1 VTTGFVDTNVLVRHL
16 TGDPPDQ
23 AERSSSFIAT
33 AERLL
38 LPDLVV
44 AELVYVL
51 QSFYALPRSEVALRV
66 RSALQLPSVRV
77 LNRRLLERAVDL
89 YEATG
94 LHFADAYL
102 VASAEAASVENIVS
116 FDRALDRVVTVRRV
130 EP

>member
-1 VTTGFVDTNVLVRHL
+1 MTKAFLDTNVLVRHL

-23 AERSSSFIAT
+23 AARST
-33 AERLL
+33 ALLEASERLL

-51 QSFYALPRSEVALRV
+51 QSFYAMPRSEISLRV
-66 RSALQLPSVRV
+66 RSAVESPSVRV
-77 LNRRLLERAVDL
+77 LNRSLLTRALDL
-89 YEATG
+89 YESTS

-102 VASAEAASVENIVS
+102 VASAEVSSVGEIVS
-116 FDRALDRVVTVRRV
+116 FDRALDRVGTVRRV